1 VRNWRERNAD
11 ILDRSNRIS
20 FTRFTGEQRD
30 TLRATARQR
39 LATVMPA
46 PGASEAESA
55 AWCDRMSTDLATRQF
70 ELVGDMRIAPLLY
83 VELP

>member
-1 VRNWRERNAD
+1 
-11 ILDRSNRIS
+11 
-20 FTRFTGEQRD
+20 
-30 TLRATARQR
+30 
-39 LATVMPA
+39 VMPA

-70 ELVGDMRIAPLLY
+70 ELVGDMRIAPLMY